1 MTDLARRLHTCG
13 GVHWLHKREFDFDG
27 SRCVAAV
34 APKGCSLKD
43 VFVDVRQRGLSS
55 IHQPQFT
62 SKRRA
67 LRLT

>member
-13 GVHWLHKREFDFDG
+13 DVYWLHEHGFDFDG

-34 APKGCSLKD
+34 APRGCSHKD

-62 SKRRA
+62 SIRREYA
-67 LRLT
+67 